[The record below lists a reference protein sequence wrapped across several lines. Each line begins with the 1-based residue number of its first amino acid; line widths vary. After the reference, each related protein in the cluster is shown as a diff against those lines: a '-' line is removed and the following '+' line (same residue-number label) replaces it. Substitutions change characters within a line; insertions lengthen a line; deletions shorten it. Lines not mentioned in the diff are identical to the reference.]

1 MTAIIIALTLGI
13 VVGAFNL
20 LPKIFYRVIDKLM
33 SVILFVLIFVLIV
46 SIASNETIVGN
57 LAAIGISA
65 FVLAFG
71 SIIGRIILLYLL
83 QQKWF
88 KEER

>member
-57 LAAIGISA
+57 LAAIGIST

-71 SIIGRIILLYLL
+71 SIIGSIILLYLL